1 MESFIETDNNLVVG
15 NIGKMREI
23 LNEFKDDEVICK
35 EGLEA
40 LSNMVLNNSK
50 YNIFPNKI
58 TIIL

>member
-1 MESFIETDNNLVVG
+1 MESFIETDNTLVVG

>member
-1 MESFIETDNNLVVG
+1 
-15 NIGKMREI
+15 MREI

-35 EGLEA
+35 EGLKA